1 MCLARELT
9 LCNLLLTLFSVN
21 QKGYLLPFCVLQH
34 KMFSFPCLQLNYLDL
49 GLPGSQLACRKKRV
63 LPPNLEPVV
72 FLFGGALPSA
82 RGWLSKVPTFPREC
96 IDPDLTRRFSLP
108 L

>member
-1 MCLARELT
+1 MCLAPVLM

-34 KMFSFPCLQLNYLDL
+34 KMFSFPCLQLNYLEL
-49 GLPGSQLACRKKRV
+49 GLPGSQLACSKKV
-63 LPPNLEPVV
+63 LPPNLEPV
-72 FLFGGALPSA
+72 GGISPWGALPSA
-82 RGWLSKVPTFPREC
+82 GGWLSKVPTFLREC